1 MGRNPI
7 RSPVAAAGALNVG
20 RPRLADGLTRPV
32 TVTITP
38 ALLDR
43 LDRAAEAEAV
53 PRSVLVREMVADG
66 LDRLEGGAPRTVE
79 PSPAPIPT
87 PFTTPIPTRPGPAI
101 H

>member
-1 MGRNPI
+1 M
-7 RSPVAAAGALNVG
+7 G

-32 TVTITP
+32 TVAITP
-38 ALLDR
+38 ALLAR

-66 LDRLEGGAPRTVE
+66 LDRLEGGAPRT
-79 PSPAPIPT
+79 PAPAPAAIPT
-87 PFTTPIPTRPGPAI
+87 PYTTPIPARSGPAI